1 MSYNDEQLRQAVDAV
16 FSQFDADNSNTLDR
30 NEVFNLV
37 NAALAHMGANRQATQ
52 EEVQGLIQAVDAN
65 NDGKIA
71 KPELYEIFKRVANQ

>member
-1 MSYNDEQLRQAVDAV
+1 MSYSDQQLRDAVDAV

-30 NEVFNLV
+30 GEVTALI
-37 NAALAHMGANRQATQ
+37 NAALNQMGANRQASP
-52 EEVQGLIQAVDAN
+52 EEINGLIQAVDSN